1 MHDTGKIG
9 TPDSILKAPRKLT
22 PEEWVVMQ
30 AHTKVG
36 YEILNNG
43 DSKVF
48 CMAAEIA
55 YYHHE
60 KWDGCGYPV
69 GLSKEAIPESARI
82 VAIADVFDA
91 LTMKRPYKEPWSI
104 EDSMAEIKRASGS
117 HFEPRLVDLFEENLL
132 QIQKIKQEWDEKE
145 QLEKKR
151 AQIMVVDDDE
161 HFREVM
167 VLLLQSQGLSVKYS
181 LDSGEK
187 AIESLKDDS
196 IELIFLD
203 IVMPGLGG
211 IETLKKIMEVK
222 PQMKVIMLT
231 GVDDDVSHKQCIELG
246 AKDYLVKGRD
256 PTLIAKSIEMLFTKL

>member
-1 MHDTGKIG
+1 
-9 TPDSILKAPRKLT
+9 
-22 PEEWVVMQ
+22 MQ

-104 EDSMAEIKRASGS
+104 EDSMAENQA
-117 HFEPRLVDLFEENLL
+117 
-132 QIQKIKQEWDEKE
+132 
-145 QLEKKR
+145 
-151 AQIMVVDDDE
+151 
-161 HFREVM
+161 
-167 VLLLQSQGLSVKYS
+167 
-181 LDSGEK
+181 
-187 AIESLKDDS
+187 
-196 IELIFLD
+196 
-203 IVMPGLGG
+203 
-211 IETLKKIMEVK
+211 
-222 PQMKVIMLT
+222 
-231 GVDDDVSHKQCIELG
+231 GVGQ
-246 AKDYLVKGRD
+246 
-256 PTLIAKSIEMLFTKL
+256 PF